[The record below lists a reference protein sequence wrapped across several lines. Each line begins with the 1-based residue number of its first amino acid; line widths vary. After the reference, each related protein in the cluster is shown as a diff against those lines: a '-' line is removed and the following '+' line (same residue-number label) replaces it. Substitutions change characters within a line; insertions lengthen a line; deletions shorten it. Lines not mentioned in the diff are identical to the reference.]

1 MHRIKQNGQT
11 LVELVVVIAVSVIV
25 VGALTFATIA
35 SIRNA
40 SFAKNSA
47 QATKLAQEGL
57 EKVRTGRDR
66 DAIIS
71 FGTSNTTWKL
81 NSFWSTISTLCG
93 VTPCYFQLVNGVDL
107 NLVGNGSNF
116 NFEFA
121 EQLGLFRRA
130 IILSDDS
137 NFAVE
142 KIVTAIVRWS
152 DFSGSHESKLTTILR
167 KL

>member
-1 MHRIKQNGQT
+1 MHRIEVGQT
-11 LVELVVVIAVSVIV
+11 LIELVVVIAVAAVV

-66 DAIIS
+66 DAAIYL
-71 FGTSNTTWKL
+71 GTSSTTWKN
-81 NSFWSTISTLCG
+81 NSLWSPITNLCG
-93 VTPCYFQLVNGVDL
+93 LTPCYFQLFNGVDL
-107 NLVGNGSNF
+107 LLVGNGANF
-116 NFEFA
+116 NFDFA

-142 KIVTAIVRWS
+142 KIVTAIVKWS
-152 DFSGSHESKLTTILR
+152 DFSGTHESRLTTILR
-167 KL
+167 KP